1 MLALA
6 PPLTITAA
14 EVDDMLDILEASLED
29 VLGAGKAER
38 ALVGGRASA

>member
-14 EVDDMLDILEASLED
+14 EVDDMLDIVEASLGD
-29 VLGAGKAER
+29 VLGAGAEERMLVAER
-38 ALVGGRASA
+38 VSP